1 MPITIPVHIC
11 VRDKGE
17 RIIQITPQWAG
28 KGLALHKPVSIA
40 LETGEHAFRHRQGLW
55 VVTHIPTGMSTGQFM
70 GNFDRAKAF
79 ARQWDEAWAAVTSK
93 SEVPAKLRKDYL
105 AALAANNG
113 PSRKD
118 LIEAGV

>member
-1 MPITIPVHIC
+1 MSRIIPVRIC

-17 RIIQITPQWAG
+17 RTFQITPNWAG
-28 KGLALHKPVSIA
+28 KGLAIHKPLFIDGD
-40 LETGEHAFRHRQGLW
+40 GEPGFSEERGVW
-55 VVTHIPTGMSTGQFM
+55 YITHIHTGLRSGMFTGSL
-70 GNFDRAKAF
+70 DRAKAF

-93 SEVPAKLRKDYL
+93 SKVPAKLRKDYL
-105 AALAANNG
+105 AALAAANNG